1 MSEGGGEGRGGGGE
15 GAGKREIPS
24 VNPVLSTPAMWGER
38 EIERGGGGWGGE
50 VGVGGTQPES
60 LPTFLLLLFIF
71 FFAPIS
77 RWQFFT
83 ESPN

>member
-38 EIERGGGGWGGE
+38 EIERGGLGGRGGGWWN
-50 VGVGGTQPES
+50 
-60 LPTFLLLLFIF
+60 PTGISANFSASSFYF